1 MISWLE
7 NNDIKIYSTHNEGKP
22 VVAERFIRILK
33 NKIYKYMASVSKNVY
48 IQKLYD
54 IVDQYK
60 NLIS

>member
-48 IQKLYD
+48 IEKLDD